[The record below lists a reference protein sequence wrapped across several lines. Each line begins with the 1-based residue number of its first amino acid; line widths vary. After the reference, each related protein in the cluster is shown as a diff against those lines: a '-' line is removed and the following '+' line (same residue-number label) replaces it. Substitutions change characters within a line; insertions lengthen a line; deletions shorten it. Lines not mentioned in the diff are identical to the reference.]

1 MRTLHVN
8 NSEFRWIG
16 KGTTSLLKKKH
27 EIHYKAFS
35 IDDLKF
41 EIGDFVLIREDESVD
56 PEDPS
61 HCYIGRIKDLY
72 DNGDEYEP
80 HIARVQWFS
89 RVSDLPPFAQKLFDD
104 FYEYELILENR
115 SNYSDIIDADT
126 IFNKC
131 VVKFISP
138 TDDCW
143 LFEASNKD
151 NETPTFFC
159 RYKFAGTRLLPYIK
173 SLESSSLQ
181 NSPISSKNISS
192 RGKKTSTLPDS
203 NKGQYCAVSTG
214 TPEFPKVIIKKLDDR
229 LLENRNVRIIV
240 AEPHAK
246 TIDDVADTLRKTLA
260 FDEQEEN
267 FDKRP
272 IIHSLNTPKQN
283 QSDEKMETS
292 SQSKDTPKKH
302 SSITNISKRSLH
314 NTPQRNSSLRSA
326 TGDLESGNSSK
337 TSNSTPRK
345 SFKTENSSNSPS
357 LNKTPKTVKRSIKFS
372 EDQEQAVT
380 RSGRRVKKV
389 DYFAQQN
396 IVEECKSTL
405 LTSTQ
410 KKNISKFIRSNY
422 SEDSDSSSVYSLNVS
437 SSSDEDS
444 EADCLV
450 KEKKNSCS
458 SKKNPSN
465 TPKVKCRAKKCL
477 EFSIPERKTPL
488 RRPQNVLE
496 ESRLRLHAAAVPKSL
511 PCREEEYCDIYS
523 FVKDCLSLQTGGCMY
538 ISGVPGTGKTA
549 TVHEVIRNLEEEKK
563 NGDIPCFTF
572 VEVNGM
578 WMTDPYK
585 CYVHIFKSLTG
596 KTIASPQACN
606 LLEKRFTERGPKK
619 DAVILL
625 VDELD
630 RLWTRKQTVMY
641 NIFDWP
647 TKKHSKLIVLA
658 IANTMDLPERLMMN
672 RVASR
677 LGLTRITFQPY
688 NFKQLQEII
697 MNRIQELKVFDPD
710 AVQFVA
716 RKVAAVSGDARRAL
730 AICRHATEIVERAH
744 SSPSKKRKILIGMEH
759 VDEAI
764 QQMFSSPVIAFIKSS
779 SKIAKLFLQGMLN
792 EFIRTGSEETTLLKV
807 STHVVTVCK
816 FEGLKPPSSSNISS
830 ICAKLA
836 TSHVILSDNFQNGI
850 HMKLRLGVDPDDVNY
865 ALTGKGVSH

>member
-1 MRTLHVN
+1 MRILIEN
-8 NSEFRWIG
+8 DSEFRWIG
-16 KGTTSLLKKKH
+16 EGTISFRKKKS
-27 EIHYKAFS
+27 EIHYKSFYL
-35 IDDLKF
+35 DDLKF
-41 EIGDFVLIREDESVD
+41 EIGDFVLIRNDESVD

-61 HCYIGRIKDLY
+61 HCHVAQIKELY
-72 DNGDEYEP
+72 DNGDKYEP
-80 HIARVQWFS
+80 HVARVQWFS
-89 RVSDLPPFAQKLFDD
+89 RVSELPPFAQKSFNE
-104 FYEYELILENR
+104 FYEYELVRENR
-115 SNYSDIIDADT
+115 PQYSDIIDADT

-131 VVKFISP
+131 VVKFLP
-138 TDDCW
+138 VTADCR
-143 LFEASNKD
+143 LFETSKENDDA
-151 NETPTFFC
+151 PTFFC
-159 RYKFAGTRLLPYIK
+159 RYKFAGTRLLPNM
-173 SLESSSLQ
+173 EVQESSLQ
-181 NSPISSKNISS
+181 NSPLDCKSE
-192 RGKKTSTLPDS
+192 LPVS
-203 NKGQYCAVSTG
+203 NKAQYYAVPTG
-214 TPEFPKVIIKKLDDR
+214 TPKFPKVIIKKLDDR
-229 LLENRNVRIIV
+229 LLENRDIRIIV

-260 FDEQEEN
+260 FDRQEKD

-272 IIHSLNTPKQN
+272 IIHSFSIPRQD
-283 QSDEKMETS
+283 QPDENLETS
-292 SQSKDTPKKH
+292 NSSKDTPKKDP
-302 SSITNISKRSLH
+302 SIVCVSKRILR
-314 NTPQRNSSLRSA
+314 NTPQRSSSLKSV
-326 TGDLESGNSSK
+326 TGGLKLGSSSK
-337 TSNSTPRK
+337 VNNTTPGK
-345 SFKTENSSNSPS
+345 CKTESLSNSP
-357 LNKTPKTVKRSIKFS
+357 LNKTPKTARRSIKFS
-372 EDQEQAVT
+372 KDEEKTVT
-380 RSGRRVKKV
+380 RSGRKVKKV
-389 DYFAQQN
+389 DYFAPQN
-396 IVEECKSTL
+396 IDEEYKSTL
-405 LTSTQ
+405 LANTQ
-410 KKNISKFIRSNY
+410 RKNLSKFIKSNY
-422 SEDSDSSSVYSLNVS
+422 SEDSDSGSAYSANEK
-437 SSSDEDS
+437 SSDEDYES
-444 EADCLV
+444 DSSI
-450 KEKKNSCS
+450 KRKNSHS
-458 SKKNPSN
+458 SKKLPK
-465 TPKVKCRAKKCL
+465 TPKVKRNVKKCF

-488 RRPQNVLE
+488 KTPENILE

-511 PCREEEYCDIYS
+511 PCRDEEYCDIYS
-523 FVKDCLSLQTGGCMY
+523 FVRDCLCIQSGGCMY

-596 KTIASPQACN
+596 KTIASQQACN
-606 LLEKRFTERGPKK
+606 LLEKRFTEPGPKK
-619 DAVILL
+619 DAVVLL

-677 LGLTRITFQPY
+677 LGLSRITFQPY

-730 AICRHATEIVERAH
+730 AICRHATEIVERTN
-744 SSPSKKRKILIGMEH
+744 SSPSKKQKILIGMEH

-792 EFIRTGSEETTLLKV
+792 EFTRTGSEETTLIKV
-807 STHVVTVCK
+807 ITHVVTVCK
-816 FEGLKPPSSSNISS
+816 FEGLKPPSASEISS

-836 TSHVILSDNFQNGI
+836 ASHVILSDNFQNGI
-850 HMKLRLGVDPDDVNY
+850 HMKLRLGVDPDDINY
-865 ALTGKGVSH
+865 ALTGKGFSH